1 MPFRAAE
8 YADACK
14 RALDLRHLIKT
25 IVIKTI
31 AKRER
36 NDAG

>member
-14 RALDLRHLIKT
+14 GALDLRHLIKT